1 MAGEKTVRGTPSQ
14 EVEGVWRGVTSAH
27 MVGEKIVRGTP
38 SQGVEGPSVGRV
50 DFVWWEQ
57 WVGTILIPM
66 SGKLTGS
73 RDF

>member
-38 SQGVEGPSVGRV
+38 SQGVEGPRV
-50 DFVWWEQ
+50 E
-57 WVGTILIPM
+57 GLTL
-66 SGKLTGS
+66 SGGS
-73 RDF
+73 SGWALFLFLCPAN